1 MIQGSIAM
9 SYLVL
14 HMEKFK
20 KEAIRG
26 IQSHNRRERE
36 SHSNPDIDY
45 DRSAANYELHEAA
58 ASNYAEAIQN
68 RIDELLLV
76 KAVRKD
82 AVRMCGLIVT
92 SDKAFFDG
100 LTPEETRRF
109 FEESKAFLTEFVG
122 AENVV
127 SAMVHMDEK
136 TPHMHFLH
144 VPVTPDGRLNANK
157 IYTRQSLRKL
167 QSGLPAHLQSRGF
180 VIERGVE
187 QTPGSTKKH
196 LDTREFKQQQEALE
210 KLIQESEETSR
221 NSRQLISALE
231 QREEEL
237 RKSIEE
243 YERQAEEAEK
253 VLREETDL
261 PKASFLNYPSVL
273 KKASSLIEELK
284 KALAVKH
291 LVQTEKEIL
300 QREVDTLRGKL
311 TRLEA
316 GYTAHRKQ
324 SHEEKEELEALRSV
338 LEGLEVDGIIT
349 GAIASDY
356 QWDRIN
362 HICEDLNLKVF
373 SPLWR
378 KNPLVVMENMI
389 ESGVRSVIATVAAEG
404 LNEKWL
410 GRELDHKTLEDLKI
424 LNERYKVSVSG
435 EGGEYESLTLDSPLH
450 KKSMEIKS
458 FEVIESRDNSRMHVK
473 EVALIDKQ
481 K

>member
-1 MIQGSIAM
+1 MFKIMWAMWACGRGLAIPRFAPPTCKKRKWAGGEKWVQRMMSRPHAHFYRNVIFPMWVLENVAAVGFAHMPTSPTSKSYTGERVM

-14 HMEKFK
+14 HMDKFK

-68 RIDELLLV
+68 RIDDLLLV
-76 KAVRKD
+76 KTVRKD

-100 LTPEETRRF
+100 LTPDDTRRF
-109 FEESKAFLTEFVG
+109 FEESKAFLTGFVG

-221 NSRQLISALE
+221 NSRQLISALD
-231 QREEEL
+231 QREEGL
-237 RKSIEE
+237 RKSIEA

-291 LVQTEKEIL
+291 LVQQREEML

-324 SHEEKEELEALRSV
+324 SHEEKEELEKQLKKMKRIMAGYQEFLR
-338 LEGLEVDGIIT
+338 LPEI
-349 GAIASDY
+349 
-356 QWDRIN
+356 R
-362 HICEDLNLKVF
+362 
-373 SPLWR
+373 
-378 KNPLVVMENMI
+378 
-389 ESGVRSVIATVAAEG
+389 
-404 LNEKWL
+404 
-410 GRELDHKTLEDLKI
+410 
-424 LNERYKVSVSG
+424 
-435 EGGEYESLTLDSPLH
+435 PLH
-450 KKSMEIKS
+450 
-458 FEVIESRDNSRMHVK
+458 IEFVERKRTEQLQRQQEEERQRQEQEARDRERRQARSARGMRMR
-473 EVALIDKQ
+473 
-481 K
+481 

>member
-1 MIQGSIAM
+1 M

-14 HMEKFK
+14 HMDKFK

-58 ASNYAEAIQN
+58 SSNYAEAIQN
-68 RIDELLLV
+68 RIDDLLLV

-136 TPHMHFLH
+136 TPHMHFFH
-144 VPVTPDGRLNANK
+144 VPVTQDGRLNANK

-167 QSGLPAHLQSRGF
+167 QSELPAYLQSRGF
-180 VIERGVE
+180 AIERGVE
-187 QTPGSTKKH
+187 QTPGSAKKH
-196 LDTREFKQQQEALE
+196 LDTREFKQQKEELARLAQEVAVLMRDS
-210 KLIQESEETSR
+210 LRS
-221 NSRQLISALE
+221 LGLLG
-231 QREEEL
+231 QREEKL
-237 RKSIEE
+237 KKSIEA

-253 VLREETDL
+253 VLRDEHSL

-273 KKASSLIEELK
+273 KKA
-284 KALAVKH
+284 LAVKH
-291 LVQTEKEIL
+291 LVQLREEAL

-311 TRLEA
+311 TQLEA

-324 SHEEKEELEALRSV
+324 SHEEKEELEKQLKKMKRMMAGYQEFLR
-338 LEGLEVDGIIT
+338 LPEI
-349 GAIASDY
+349 
-356 QWDRIN
+356 R
-362 HICEDLNLKVF
+362 
-373 SPLWR
+373 
-378 KNPLVVMENMI
+378 
-389 ESGVRSVIATVAAEG
+389 
-404 LNEKWL
+404 
-410 GRELDHKTLEDLKI
+410 
-424 LNERYKVSVSG
+424 
-435 EGGEYESLTLDSPLH
+435 PLH
-450 KKSMEIKS
+450 
-458 FEVIESRDNSRMHVK
+458 IEFVERKRAEQLQRQQEEERQRQEQEARDRERRQARSARGMRMR
-473 EVALIDKQ
+473 
-481 K
+481 

>member
-1 MIQGSIAM
+1 M

-14 HMEKFK
+14 HMDKFK

-45 DRSAANYELHEAA
+45 DRSAANYELHEVAS
-58 ASNYAEAIQN
+58 SNYAEAIQN

-157 IYTRQSLRKL
+157 IYTRKSLRKL

-187 QTPGSTKKH
+187 QTPGSVKKH

-231 QREEEL
+231 QRKEEL
-237 RKSIEE
+237 RACLETSAFIVTRRHVDKKRLCAAAKTREDCQTVPQRSDGQ
-243 YERQAEEAEK
+243 RMGACTSSPAPCFWRRSEAQN
-253 VLREETDL
+253 R
-261 PKASFLNYPSVL
+261 PA
-273 KKASSLIEELK
+273 
-284 KALAVKH
+284 
-291 LVQTEKEIL
+291 
-300 QREVDTLRGKL
+300 
-311 TRLEA
+311 
-316 GYTAHRKQ
+316 
-324 SHEEKEELEALRSV
+324 
-338 LEGLEVDGIIT
+338 
-349 GAIASDY
+349 
-356 QWDRIN
+356 
-362 HICEDLNLKVF
+362 
-373 SPLWR
+373 
-378 KNPLVVMENMI
+378 
-389 ESGVRSVIATVAAEG
+389 
-404 LNEKWL
+404 
-410 GRELDHKTLEDLKI
+410 
-424 LNERYKVSVSG
+424 
-435 EGGEYESLTLDSPLH
+435 
-450 KKSMEIKS
+450 
-458 FEVIESRDNSRMHVK
+458 
-473 EVALIDKQ
+473 
-481 K
+481 

>member
-1 MIQGSIAM
+1 M

-14 HMEKFK
+14 HMDKFK

-122 AENVV
+122 AENVI

-167 QSGLPAHLQSRGF
+167 QAGLPAHLQSRGF

-187 QTPGSTKKH
+187 QTPGSAKRH

-221 NSRQLISALE
+221 NSRQLINALE
-231 QREEEL
+231 QR
-237 RKSIEE
+237 
-243 YERQAEEAEK
+243 EEAEK
-253 VLREETDL
+253 VLREETEL

-324 SHEEKEELEALRSV
+324 SHEEKEELENQLKKIKRIMAGYQEFLR
-338 LEGLEVDGIIT
+338 LPEI
-349 GAIASDY
+349 
-356 QWDRIN
+356 R
-362 HICEDLNLKVF
+362 
-373 SPLWR
+373 
-378 KNPLVVMENMI
+378 
-389 ESGVRSVIATVAAEG
+389 
-404 LNEKWL
+404 
-410 GRELDHKTLEDLKI
+410 
-424 LNERYKVSVSG
+424 
-435 EGGEYESLTLDSPLH
+435 PLH
-450 KKSMEIKS
+450 
-458 FEVIESRDNSRMHVK
+458 IEFVERKRTEQLQRQLEEERQRQEQEARDRERRQARSARGMRMR
-473 EVALIDKQ
+473 
-481 K
+481 

>member
-1 MIQGSIAM
+1 M

-14 HMEKFK
+14 HMDKFK
-20 KEAIRG
+20 KEAARG

-45 DRSAANYELHEAA
+45 DRSAANYELHESAS
-58 ASNYAEAIQN
+58 SNYAEAIQN
-68 RIDELLLV
+68 RIDDLLLV

-92 SDKAFFDG
+92 SDKTFFDG

-167 QSGLPAHLQSRGF
+167 QSELPAHLQSRGF

-187 QTPGSTKKH
+187 QTPGSAKKH
-196 LDTREFKQQQEALE
+196 LATREFKQQQEALE
-210 KLIQESEETSR
+210 KLIQESEETAR
-221 NSRQLISALE
+221 NSRQLINALE

-243 YERQAEEAEK
+243 YERQSEEAEK
-253 VLREETDL
+253 VLREDSSL
-261 PKASFLNYPSVL
+261 PKASLFNYPSVL

-324 SHEEKEELEALRSV
+324 SHEEKEELEK
-338 LEGLEVDGIIT
+338 
-349 GAIASDY
+349 
-356 QWDRIN
+356 Q
-362 HICEDLNLKVF
+362 LKKMKR
-373 SPLWR
+373 L
-378 KNPLVVMENMI
+378 MA
-389 ESGVRSVIATVAAEG
+389 GY
-404 LNEKWL
+404 
-410 GRELDHKTLEDLKI
+410 REFLLLPEI
-424 LNERYKVSVSG
+424 R
-435 EGGEYESLTLDSPLH
+435 PLH
-450 KKSMEIKS
+450 
-458 FEVIESRDNSRMHVK
+458 IEFVERKRAEQLQRQQEDERQRQEQVTRDRERRQAMTARGMRMR
-473 EVALIDKQ
+473 
-481 K
+481 